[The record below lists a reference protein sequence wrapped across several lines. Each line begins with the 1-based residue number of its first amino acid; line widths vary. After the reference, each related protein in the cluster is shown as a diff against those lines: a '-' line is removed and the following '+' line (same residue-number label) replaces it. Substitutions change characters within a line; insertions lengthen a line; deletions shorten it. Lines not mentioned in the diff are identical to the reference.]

1 MPNGRIEFPRLLSLL
16 YKIISNSIIFQRF
29 FLVDLKISKVKH
41 GIIHVLIKSRYIY
54 SI

>member
-1 MPNGRIEFPRLLSLL
+1 MDASNFLDSYLYYIKLSVIRSFS
-16 YKIISNSIIFQRF
+16 KDF
-29 FLVDLKISKVKH
+29 FLIDLKISKVKH